1 MQVSMSS
8 WNQRHGPFHT
18 RSGSTPNA
26 FRIIVSVLIPQY
38 AGSAWCVYKAQRGG
52 MSVRR
57 V

>member
-38 AGSAWCVYKAQRGG
+38 AGSAWCVHEAQRGG